1 MSFVEPK
8 VRIGN
13 KTLTQD
19 QLHEERKRNSKRYN
33 ASVRYG
39 KDSKYTEFYQSS
51 GWRSKRKRVLLRD
64 KYLCQECLKQGIVN
78 DKRLMVHHIVELKD
92 DWKRRLDMNNL
103 VTVCTA
109 CHNRIEHTPRR
120 RPEI

>member
-1 MSFVEPK
+1 MEPK

-39 KDSKYTEFYQSS
+39 KDTKYTEFYQSS
-51 GWRSKRKRVLLRD
+51 QWRSKRKRVLMRD

-92 DWKRRLDMNNL
+92 DWKQRLNTNNL

-109 CHNRIEHTPRR
+109 CHNQLDHKPRR
-120 RPEI
+120 RPEV

>member
-1 MSFVEPK
+1 MSFMEPK

-39 KDSKYTEFYQSS
+39 KDTKYTEFYQSS
-51 GWRSKRKRVLLRD
+51 QWRSKRKRVLVRD
-64 KYLCQECLKQGIVN
+64 KYMCQECLKQGIVN

-92 DWKRRLDMNNL
+92 DWKQRLNTDNL

-109 CHNRIEHTPRR
+109 CHNQLDHKPRR
-120 RPEI
+120 RPEV